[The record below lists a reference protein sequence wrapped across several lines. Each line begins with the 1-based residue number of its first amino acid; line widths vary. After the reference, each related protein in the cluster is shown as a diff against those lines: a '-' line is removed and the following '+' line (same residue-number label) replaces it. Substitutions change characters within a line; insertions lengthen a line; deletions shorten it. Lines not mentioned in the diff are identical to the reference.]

1 MNSEHRVH
9 MVLGR
14 NIVKYA
20 GRKCVRVC
28 KKLRMV
34 LGGSGRA
41 FTPSPRAE
49 VAKFA
54 SSTWSRSQQMGL

>member
-14 NIVKYA
+14 NTVKYA

-28 KKLRMV
+28 KKLRWC
-34 LGGSGRA
+34 LEGGRA